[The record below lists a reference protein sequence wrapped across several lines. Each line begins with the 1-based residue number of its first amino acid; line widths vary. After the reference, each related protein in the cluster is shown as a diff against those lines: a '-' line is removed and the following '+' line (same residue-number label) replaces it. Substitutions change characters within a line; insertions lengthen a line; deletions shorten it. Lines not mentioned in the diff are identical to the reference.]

1 MSCVMNACHLTIP
14 CFTQHLHGHNK
25 PGWNDYVDEKHGEAR
40 SAYLEW
46 MVAGKPR
53 QGFSFVL
60 MNKTRAAFK
69 LALRNCKQHE
79 DMMRADSY
87 ARSLSSKD
95 FKSFW
100 SGIHK
105 NSNAKAAQYANV
117 VDGCIGDD
125 NISDMWRKH
134 FEQLYNSV
142 KDDGAKNL
150 FFERLVTP
158 NYIGNRISVTVR
170 DLFDVMS
177 KAETWQSSWSRWYC
191 HGSSVLWR

>member
-1 MSCVMNACHLTIP
+1 MHDQLSRVDIPVDILTESDSYCDKFTGKNCDIIVQNYYDSVMSCVMNACHLTIP
-14 CFTQHLHGHNK
+14 CFTQHLHGHNT

-69 LALRNCKQHE
+69 LALRYCKQHE

-117 VDGCIGDD
+117 VGG
-125 NISDMWRKH
+125 SP
-134 FEQLYNSV
+134 LY
-142 KDDGAKNL
+142 
-150 FFERLVTP
+150 
-158 NYIGNRISVTVR
+158 
-170 DLFDVMS
+170 
-177 KAETWQSSWSRWYC
+177 W
-191 HGSSVLWR
+191 